1 MVTGI
6 LLYTTTRNGE
16 IWEGTNLELIS
27 VKPVR
32 LAKIKIVYLLKL
44 RLKKSIPVCKIR
56 WV

>member
-16 IWEGTNLELIS
+16 IWEGTNLELVS

-32 LAKIKIVYLLKL
+32 FAKIKIVYLLKL
-44 RLKKSIPVCKIR
+44 RLKKSIPVCKIW

>member
-16 IWEGTNLELIS
+16 IWERTNLELVS

-32 LAKIKIVYLLKL
+32 FAKIKIVNLLKL
-44 RLKKSIPVCKIR
+44 RLKKSIPVCKIW